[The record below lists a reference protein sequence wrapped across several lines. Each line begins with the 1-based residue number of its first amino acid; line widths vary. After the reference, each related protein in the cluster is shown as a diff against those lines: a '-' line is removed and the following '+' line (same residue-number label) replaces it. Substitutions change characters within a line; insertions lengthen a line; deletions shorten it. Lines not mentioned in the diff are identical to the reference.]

1 MNFSLDFDIS
11 WNPPPKVSIIGFLI
25 TTPMSFVYMSKVNL
39 SINSHEFHTSC
50 EKVFGD
56 HLATNIFRIQDRI
69 RNILKFE
76 QSVKKLF
83 WVSVLKMMV

>member
-56 HLATNIFRIQDRI
+56 HLVTKTFRIQDRI
-69 RNILKFE
+69 RKILKFE

-83 WVSVLKMMV
+83 WVSVV